1 MAERKLARS
10 SLKGYTYQNYVF
22 TLFLAK
28 MDVERKILRIES
40 EAVGTKQFDDLYIK
54 TDDDVVYRIQ
64 AKNYPGTKIDDINI
78 TENVVKIK
86 TNSNQ
91 YDSSD
96 NNVIVINTDQIITD
110 SEFMGMPAVKKG
122 GIIVVPLTE
131 AQITVYLDEFYST
144 EERELQ
150 IIQKAIE
157 YTCSEKFEVNLSE
170 LPELINLSI
179 DLQQQTIIIREVP
192 KEIKKGLTFI
202 EGKPGVGKSHFVNE
216 LKENYP
222 DAIVYRF
229 WIGSQDEQ
237 LRRRLQF
244 DKFLSEVGLRLYKS
258 PRAFSVEELVSDIA
272 NKERII
278 IIDGLDH
285 IENYNSLDLQKY
297 ISFIDSLSA
306 ADARV
311 IVLSRPLKTKVDW
324 QRTEL
329 LEWNFAETS
338 LYLAVAHSICEYSV
352 QRHIFE
358 ITSGYPIITYFL
370 AEHYK
375 QYGNINIET
384 PIADLNQYYEE
395 LLLNVDTKS
404 SLCTFATSNS
414 FFTREE
420 LATFFADPE
429 TYDILN
435 EFVSAYPYLFVIL
448 QNRISLIH
456 DSFNTYLRG
465 ILNSFPRRQESVLN
479 VVKSSLIAGNIEY
492 MARLASFDLDKEFL
506 VKLLKKYCDFSV
518 FKQLLESTI
527 DFNSI
532 TSFYNQ
538 LQRILET
545 RKDVLNIYE
554 YYSFCLIFQ
563 VATRND
569 LIGCDG
575 LIYQILLYVHEHG
588 DIENQIFSSGIMWNL
603 YLACKQKEEVT
614 KKHIIDLH
622 YSENQFYQ
630 LIDSVNTEI
639 HFFERLEKKIL
650 FSEIESELRNSN
662 IDNIEKSDL
671 IEGYLISTWIHGDS
685 DEVFHDKFKEYV
697 VTENTLLFSNAFV
710 EFGLDAF
717 EERFIPHRAKIKLH
731 ELGFFEDKNIYRG
744 MTLMDKINECAPE
757 GSFTVV
763 PVAQSVLRLANYE
776 NREIDIYSVNYTW
789 AMYGQRK
796 DYSVYTI
803 DKALIIFEGKGLI
816 EENESIELL
825 HKLMTQSEKGIRHL
839 MNSYINKKN
848 IECTK
853 RLAQE
858 GYFRRHDSKAD
869 IFDLSPENINCFNKQ
884 QIKERLDEMIRYH
897 YISKTVE
904 SRDILNVLESDHCD
918 MLLDALEYYE
928 FSILGKV
935 EDDIIGKKLSE
946 RGIRCLGKDEA
957 KEGEYIPLKNG
968 YIHEE
973 DEAHIIEKGIQAF
986 EVARYADGWYSC
998 LPFPQ
1003 LYRIYSQVEV
1013 ERDYLN
1019 ILHESLFARVIDRE
1033 YIGNWNLM
1041 IGNIPEFLEVCNVE
1055 IDWKRIFD
1063 IFKQFLQVSLI
1074 YLPEK

>member
-40 EAVGTKQFDDLYIK
+40 EAIGTKQFDDLYVK
-54 TDDDVVYRIQ
+54 MDDDFVYRIQ
-64 AKNYPGTKIDDINI
+64 AKNYPGTKIEDIII

-96 NNVIVINTDQIITD
+96 NNVIVVNTDQIITD
-110 SEFMGMPAVKKG
+110 SEFMGIPAVKKE
-122 GIIVVPLTE
+122 GIVVVPLTE
-131 AQITVYLDEFYST
+131 EQITVYLDELYST

-150 IIQKAIE
+150 IIQKAYE
-157 YTCSEKFEVNLSE
+157 YTCSEKFEVNVLE
-170 LPELINLSI
+170 LPELIKLSV

-192 KEIKKGLTFI
+192 KEIKKGVTFI

-244 DKFLSEVGLRLYKS
+244 DKFLTEIGLLLYKS
-258 PRAFSVEELVSDIA
+258 PRAFTMEELVSDIA
-272 NKERII
+272 DKERII

-285 IENYNSLDLQKY
+285 VENYNSLDLQKY
-297 ISFIDSLSA
+297 ICFIEALGV
-306 ADARV
+306 ADVRV
-311 IVLSRPLKTKVDW
+311 IVLSRPLKTKIDW

-329 LEWNFAETS
+329 LEWNCDETRI
-338 LYLAVAHSICEYSV
+338 YLAVAHAISDYSV
-352 QRHIFE
+352 QKQIFE
-358 ITSGYPIITYFL
+358 ITGGYPIITYFL

-375 QYGNINIET
+375 QHGNINVER
-384 PIADLNQYYEE
+384 PISDLNQYYEE
-395 LLLNVDTKS
+395 LLSNVSTKS
-404 SLCTFATSNS
+404 LLCIFATTNS

-420 LATFFADPE
+420 LTSFFAEPE
-429 TYDILN
+429 AYDMLN
-435 EFVSAYPYLFVIL
+435 EFISAYPYLFVIL

-465 ILNSFPRRQESVLN
+465 ILYSFPARQESVLS
-479 VVKSSLIAGNIEY
+479 VVKSSLLAGSIEY
-492 MARLASFDLDKEFL
+492 MARLASFDLNNDFL
-506 VKLLKKYCDFSV
+506 VELLKKYCDFNA
-518 FKQLLESTI
+518 FEQLMASTI

-545 RKDVLNIYE
+545 RKDVLNVYE

-569 LIGCDG
+569 LVGCDG
-575 LIYQILLYVHEHG
+575 LIYQLLSYVHEHG

-603 YLACKQKEEVT
+603 YLACMQKEDIT
-614 KKHIIDLH
+614 RKHIKDSH
-622 YSENQFYQ
+622 YSESQFYK
-630 LIDSVNTEI
+630 LIESVNKETS
-639 HFFERLEKKIL
+639 FFERLEKKIL
-650 FSEIESELRNSN
+650 FSEIESKLRNSCIN
-662 IDNIEKSDL
+662 TTEKADL
-671 IEGYLISTWIHGDS
+671 LEEYLISTWIHGDS
-685 DEVFHDKFKEYV
+685 EELFHDKFKEYIA
-697 VTENTLLFSNAFV
+697 TESELLFYNAFV
-710 EFGLDAF
+710 EFGLDDF
-717 EERFIPHRAKIKLH
+717 WGKFIPHRAKIKLH

-744 MTLMDKINECAPE
+744 MTLMEKVNECAPE

-763 PVAQSVLRLANYE
+763 PVTQSVLRLANHE
-776 NREIDIYSVNYTW
+776 NREIDIYSVNYAW

-803 DKALIIFEGKGLI
+803 EKALIIFEEKGLI
-816 EENESIELL
+816 KEKESIELL
-825 HKLMTQSEKGIRHL
+825 HRLMTQSEKGIRHL
-839 MNSYINKKN
+839 MNSYINKKD
-848 IECTK
+848 IECTR

-858 GYFRRHDSKAD
+858 GYFRRYDSKAD
-869 IFDLSPENINCFNKQ
+869 IFDLCPENINCFTKH

-897 YISKTVE
+897 YTSKTVE
-904 SRDILNVLESDHCD
+904 SRDVLNVLESDYCD

-928 FSILGKV
+928 YSILGNV
-935 EDDIIGKKLSE
+935 EDDVIGKKLRE
-946 RGIRCLGKDEA
+946 RGIRCLGKDT
-957 KEGEYIPLKNG
+957 KEETVYIPFDNG
-968 YIHEE
+968 YIHKE
-973 DEAHIIEKGIQAF
+973 DEKFIRENGIKAS

-998 LPFPQ
+998 LPFP
-1003 LYRIYSQVEV
+1003 RIYSMYSQVEV
-1013 ERDYLN
+1013 KQDYLN
-1019 ILHESLFARVIDRE
+1019 ILHDSMFARVIDRE
-1033 YIGNWNLM
+1033 YVGNWSLL
-1041 IGNIPEFLEVCNVE
+1041 IGNIPEFLEVCDLE
-1055 IDWKRIFD
+1055 IDWNKMFD
-1063 IFKQFLQVSLI
+1063 ILKKFLKVSLI
-1074 YLPEK
+1074 YCPCK

>member
-10 SLKGYTYQNYVF
+10 SLKGYTFQNYVF

-28 MDVERKILRIES
+28 MDVERKIIRIES
-40 EAVGTKQFDDLYIK
+40 EAIGTKQFDDLYVK
-54 TDDDVVYRIQ
+54 MDDEVVYRIQ
-64 AKNYPGTKIDDINI
+64 VKNYPDTKIDDIII
-78 TENVVKIK
+78 TEGVVKIK

-96 NNVIVINTDQIITD
+96 NNVIVVNTDQIITD
-110 SEFMGMPAVKKG
+110 SEFMGIPAVKKE

-131 AQITVYLDEFYST
+131 EQITIYLDELYST

-150 IIQKAIE
+150 IIQKAYE
-157 YTCSEKFEVNLSE
+157 YTCSEKFEVNVSE
-170 LPELINLSI
+170 LPELIKLSV

-192 KEIKKGLTFI
+192 REIKKGVTFI

-244 DKFLSEVGLRLYKS
+244 DKFLTEIGLLLYKS
-258 PRAFSVEELVSDIA
+258 PRAFTTEELVSDIA
-272 NKERII
+272 DKDRII
-278 IIDGLDH
+278 IIDGVDH
-285 IENYNSLDLQKY
+285 VENYNSLDLQKY
-297 ISFIDSLSA
+297 ICFIEALRVA
-306 ADARV
+306 GVRV
-311 IVLSRPLKTKVDW
+311 IVLSRPLKTKIDW

-329 LEWNFAETS
+329 LEWNFDETRF
-338 LYLAVAHSICEYSV
+338 YLAVAHAISGYSE
-352 QRHIFE
+352 QKQIFE
-358 ITSGYPIITYFL
+358 ITGGYPIITYFL

-375 QYGNINIET
+375 QHGNINVER
-384 PIADLNQYYEE
+384 PIADLNQYYDE
-395 LLLNVDTKS
+395 LLSNVSTKS
-404 SLCTFATSNS
+404 LLCIFATTNS

-420 LATFFADPE
+420 LTTFFAEPE
-429 TYDILN
+429 ACDMLN
-435 EFVSAYPYLFVIL
+435 EFISAYPYLFVIL

-465 ILNSFPRRQESVLN
+465 ILYSFPARQESVLS
-479 VVKSSLIAGNIEY
+479 VVKSGLLAGNIEY
-492 MARLASFDLDKEFL
+492 MARLASFDLDNDFL
-506 VKLLKKYCDFSV
+506 VELLKKYCDFNV
-518 FKQLLESTI
+518 FEQLLESTI

-563 VATRND
+563 VAIRND
-569 LIGCDG
+569 LVGCDG

-603 YLACKQKEEVT
+603 YLACVQKEDIT
-614 KKHIIDLH
+614 RKHIKDSH
-622 YSENQFYQ
+622 YSEGQFYE
-630 LIDSVNTEI
+630 LIESVNKEAS
-639 HFFERLEKKIL
+639 FFERLEKKIL
-650 FSEIESELRNSN
+650 FSEIESKLRNSRIN
-662 IDNIEKSDL
+662 TTEKADL
-671 IEGYLISTWIHGDS
+671 LEEYLISTWIHGDS
-685 DEVFHDKFKEYV
+685 EELFHDKFKEYI
-697 VTENTLLFSNAFV
+697 TTGNELLFYNAFV
-710 EFGLDAF
+710 EFGLDDF
-717 EERFIPHRAKIKLH
+717 WGKFIPHRAKIKLH

-744 MTLMDKINECAPE
+744 MTLIEKVNECAPE

-763 PVAQSVLRLANYE
+763 SVMQSVLRLANYE
-776 NREIDIYSVNYTW
+776 NREIDIYSVNYAW

-803 DKALIIFEGKGLI
+803 EKALIIFEEKGLI
-816 EENESIELL
+816 EEKESIELL
-825 HKLMTQSEKGIRHL
+825 HRLMTQSEKGIRHL

-858 GYFRRHDSKAD
+858 GYFRMYNSKAD
-869 IFDLSPENINCFNKQ
+869 IFDLCPENINCFTKQ

-897 YISKTVE
+897 YTSKTVE
-904 SRDILNVLESDHCD
+904 SRDILNVLESDYCD
-918 MLLDALEYYE
+918 MFLDALEYYE
-928 FSILGKV
+928 YSILGNV
-935 EDDIIGKKLSE
+935 EDGVIEKKLRE
-946 RGIRCLGKDEA
+946 RGIRCLGKDT
-957 KEGEYIPLKNG
+957 KEKTAYIPFDNG
-968 YIHEE
+968 YIHKE
-973 DEAHIIEKGIQAF
+973 DEKFIRENGIKAS

-998 LPFPQ
+998 LPFPR
-1003 LYRIYSQVEV
+1003 LYSMYSQVEV
-1013 ERDYLN
+1013 KQDYLN
-1019 ILHESLFARVIDRE
+1019 ILHESMFARVIDRE
-1033 YIGNWNLM
+1033 YVGNWSLL
-1041 IGNIPEFLEVCNVE
+1041 IGNIPEFLKVCDVE
-1055 IDWKRIFD
+1055 LDWNKMFD
-1063 IFKQFLQVSLI
+1063 IFRKFLKISLI
-1074 YLPEK
+1074 YCPCK